1 MANVTNYF
9 SSTPTLGE
17 YLSGVG
23 NTLAGNLTM
32 GEAFQDHLS
41 DFHEQ
46 FRQPATSVSSYHTS
60 GTQDLVEHLTG
71 AIADT
76 PVVGPALSTAFN
88 VTAPAVSLPAS
99 LIYDGISAFKRADY
113 EDPGSFLDDP
123 ASYVGTSLS
132 NLGSLGTAIDDE
144 DPLSAMWNRMI
155 GAAGPFYNQLDEAGI
170 MNAFT
175 TNPFAFMSTAQANPQ
190 IESTTSNYQDRI
202 QQMAAEQSAAEVA
215 AEEAATIRE
224 LAMSSQGQGAD
235 NRPESTQTS
244 SPLQGQL
251 GQSIHGNYQRDRRQE
266 GPRGPRNPSQGG
278 NPHL

>member
-23 NTLAGNLTM
+23 KILAGDLTLV
-32 GEAFQDHLS
+32 EALNEHES
-41 DFHEQ
+41 DFDEQ
-46 FRQPATSVSSYHTS
+46 FRQPATSTPSYHTL
-60 GTQDLVEHLTG
+60 GTQDLVQHLTN
-71 AIADT
+71 ALADT

-88 VTAPAVSLPAS
+88 VTAPAAFGPLSLM
-99 LIYDGISAFKRADY
+99 YDTISAARRTNF

-132 NLGSLGTAIDDE
+132 NLGSFGAAIDDE
-144 DPLSAMWNRMI
+144 DPLSAMYHRMV
-155 GAAGPFYNQLDEAGI
+155 GASGPLYNQLDEAGI
-170 MNAFT
+170 INAFA
-175 TNPFAFMSTAQANPQ
+175 NPFAFMGTAQANPQ
-190 IESTTSNYQDRI
+190 VDTTSNYQDRI
-202 QQMAAEQSAAEVA
+202 QQVAATQAAAAAAA

-224 LAMSSQGQGAD
+224 LAMSGQGGPD
-235 NRPESTQTS
+235 NRPVSSQTS
-244 SPLQGQL
+244 SPLGGML
-251 GQSIHGNYQRDRRQE
+251 GASLHGGGRDPRQE